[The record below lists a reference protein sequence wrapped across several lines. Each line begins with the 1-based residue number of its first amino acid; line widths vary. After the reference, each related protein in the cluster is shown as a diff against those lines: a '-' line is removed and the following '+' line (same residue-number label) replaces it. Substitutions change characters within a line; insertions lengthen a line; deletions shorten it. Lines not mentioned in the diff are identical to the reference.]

1 MTDKKTEAGFE
12 KKLEAL
18 EELVARMEEGGMQLE
33 QLMRS
38 YEEGMALARSL
49 NDELDAAQARLQV
62 LKDGVLKDGEARN
75 EPG

>member
-62 LKDGVLKDGEARN
+62 LKDGVLKDGEAGN